1 MQFLIR
7 AKAYLYYFMTY
18 SALAAPAAG
27 HGDAA
32 PFGVDVQLWDA
43 DSSPKGGAV
52 ALVRAEVEYSG
63 GGAAAYVGGTTM
75 DTVDRVGGAPSWL
88 AVLASPS
95 AGGAFA
101 LRVVPADGAAWAN
114 GATIGVALI
123 VEVLDNGA
131 RPRGESGPLRQK
143 AYYSTR
149 STPFGTPDTF
159 TPLLT
164 TTLEVE
170 PMPPP
175 SPPTS
180 PPPPPPPFSPPPA
193 PPPPPPSPP
202 NSPPPPYPPGMA
214 PSPSPQAPLAW
225 SHATPYDPT
234 DGGKLGTTDGGVVG
248 PTGTPSP
255 PAALPA
261 SSGTGVGVVGPG
273 GTVGMVTNNGDI
285 STYDDETG
293 GFVPAGSLPNY
304 PDDATSVTFGD
315 VDGDGDMDIV
325 VTTGPGSYSRLYI
338 NDGEGGF
345 GTFGRPHL
353 AGDSGRADLGDRRPQ
368 RRRLHGH
375 HRRQRRRKGLCVL
388 WPRAAGSPG
397 RRARRSR
404 RRREQ
409 AAVDVVDCHG
419 RH

>member
-1 MQFLIR
+1 
-7 AKAYLYYFMTY
+7 
-18 SALAAPAAG
+18 
-27 HGDAA
+27 
-32 PFGVDVQLWDA
+32 
-43 DSSPKGGAV
+43 
-52 ALVRAEVEYSG
+52 
-63 GGAAAYVGGTTM
+63 
-75 DTVDRVGGAPSWL
+75 
-88 AVLASPS
+88 
-95 AGGAFA
+95 
-101 LRVVPADGAAWAN
+101 
-114 GATIGVALI
+114 
-123 VEVLDNGA
+123 
-131 RPRGESGPLRQK
+131 
-143 AYYSTR
+143 
-149 STPFGTPDTF
+149 
-159 TPLLT
+159 
-164 TTLEVE
+164 
-170 PMPPP
+170 MPPP

-214 PSPSPQAPLAW
+214 PRRAPQAPLAW

-273 GTVGMVTNNGDI
+273 GTVGMVTNNGEI

-293 GFVPAGSLPNY
+293 GFVPAGSLPDY

-345 GTFGRPHL
+345 GTFGRPISQETL
-353 AGDSGRADLGDRRPQ
+353 DAQTSEIVDLNGDGFMDIIVGNADGKDYVYYGPAPQGRPGAELDDLGGVGNKPPSTSSIATGDIDGDGDIDIVIGSVPTCSFGTCAGGSNYVQ
-368 RRRLHGH
+368 INNGDGTFTAVPLGGGDGTTMDVELADVDGDGH
-375 HRRQRRRKGLCVL
+375 LDVVTGNHDG
-388 WPRAAGSPG
+388 
-397 RRARRSR
+397 
-404 RRREQ
+404 
-409 AAVDVVDCHG
+409 VDVVHLSGGAPLDLDDLASSG
-419 RH
+419 SQLGSEVLPTTDIEVTD